1 MTIEIQ
7 RKDRVME
14 TAREMEVL
22 LEEAAIGR
30 LAVTTK
36 DGPYVVPVNYLFF
49 EGNIYFHSASS
60 GRKVESIQTDARVCF
75 LVDEVGPQVLWEGAC
90 GVSQIYKSVICF
102 GKAEFVEDLNEK
114 RSILERMV
122 QKYVPTGVPM
132 DDQNIKMTAVVR
144 IVVERMSGKAH
155 GASPS
160 HTVIINRFH
169 LAKSTEGQQPP
180 AK

>member
-1 MTIEIQ
+1 MTIEIR

-49 EGNIYFHSASS
+49 EGNIYFHSALA
-60 GRKVESIQTDARVCF
+60 GRKIEAIQSDARVCF

-90 GVSQIYKSVICF
+90 GVSQVYKSVICF
-102 GKAEFVEDLNEK
+102 GKAEFVEDLKEK
-114 RSILERMV
+114 RSILEKMV
-122 QKYVPTGVPM
+122 QKYVPSGVPM
-132 DDQNIKMTAVVR
+132 DDKNIKTTAVLR

-169 LAKSTEGQQPP
+169 PIKSKERQSSP
-180 AK
+180 K

>member
-1 MTIEIQ
+1 MEKAEIWPYSQ
-7 RKDRVME
+7 HCGYATPIAIISHQNHIYLRV
-14 TAREMEVL
+14 
-22 LEEAAIGR
+22 
-30 LAVTTK
+30 
-36 DGPYVVPVNYLFF
+36 
-49 EGNIYFHSASS
+49 
-60 GRKVESIQTDARVCF
+60 
-75 LVDEVGPQVLWEGAC
+75 
-90 GVSQIYKSVICF
+90 KSVICF
-102 GKAEFVEDLNEK
+102 GKAEFVEDLIQK
-114 RSILERMV
+114 RAILERMV

-169 LAKSTEGQQPP
+169 PTKSTEGQQPP